1 MDPKTCVHEPRKT
14 VGAGGVPGAHR
25 EIKVLPVELLRS
37 VAELVIKYALEESHS
52 AEKKIIISVSGCG
65 PSRPCLKNSC
75 PQCPESGQTRTDAN
89 DPEQTNRQ
97 GNCSPAFLQDT
108 ANLLVQFLAQ
118 FSIELVSID
127 RPVKRYRSAFS
138 LNIRK
143 NKCHPWTRVFCR
155 GAIARLRNDFPR
167 RDHVPCATRRCSRSG

>member
-1 MDPKTCVHEPRKT
+1 MSTQMP
-14 VGAGGVPGAHR
+14 AIGGLSGL
-25 EIKVLPVELLRS
+25 VLLNLSFSPF
-37 VAELVIKYALEESHS
+37 
-52 AEKKIIISVSGCG
+52 
-65 PSRPCLKNSC
+65 
-75 PQCPESGQTRTDAN
+75 

-127 RPVKRYRSAFS
+127 RPVKRNRSAFS
-138 LNIRK
+138 LKIGK
-143 NKCHPWTRVFCR
+143 NKCHQWTRIFCR
-155 GAIARLRNDFPR
+155 AIARLRNDFPR